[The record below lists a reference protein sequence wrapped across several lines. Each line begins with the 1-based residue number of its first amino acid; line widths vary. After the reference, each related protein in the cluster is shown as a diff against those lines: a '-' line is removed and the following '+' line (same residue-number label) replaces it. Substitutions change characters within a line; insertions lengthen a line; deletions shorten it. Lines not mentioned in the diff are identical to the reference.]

1 MQAGFWKADWFL
13 GVLVHDAGEEH
24 DYCYLAMD
32 LLEGDNLARTGSGL
46 EL

>member
-1 MQAGFWKADWFL
+1 MQAGFWKADRFL

-24 DYCYLAMD
+24 DYCSLEAD
-32 LLEGDNLARTGSGL
+32 PLEGGNLARTGS